1 MKLKNIDYKN
11 WRTWVLVPYVLL
23 MMLLWVVVFIFAV
36 ILDGMRITVEFFDGF
51 RVPNNFMW
59 RESLAKW
66 RKANEKKPNH
76 NKQ

>member
-1 MKLKNIDYKN
+1 MKIDYKN

-23 MMLLWVVVFIFAV
+23 MMLLWVVVFIFAA

-51 RVPNNFMW
+51 RVPKNFMW

-66 RKANEKKPNH
+66 RKANEKKSTH
-76 NKQ
+76 NKP